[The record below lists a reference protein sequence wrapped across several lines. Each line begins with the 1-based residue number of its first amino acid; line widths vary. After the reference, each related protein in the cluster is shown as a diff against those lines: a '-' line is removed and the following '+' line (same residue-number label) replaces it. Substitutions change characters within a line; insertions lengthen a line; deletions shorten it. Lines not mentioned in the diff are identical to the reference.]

1 MWLRKK
7 TPNLPT
13 SCTSCRSNPH
23 DELSKLCVYGIH
35 KRPLRDLAKENALV
49 LIAVDIGGKN
59 TQESDQIRIWA
70 VPTAGPEISTVLES
84 ILGG

>member
-1 MWLRKK
+1 MSLR
-7 TPNLPT
+7 PT
-13 SCTSCRSNPH
+13 
-23 DELSKLCVYGIH
+23 
-35 KRPLRDLAKENALV
+35 KENTLV
-49 LIAVDIGGKN
+49 LIAVDVGGKN